1 MSSYPAKTI
10 EKKGKTVEE
19 ALALALE
26 ELGVGEDEV
35 TYTVIEEPSK
45 GFLGIGT
52 KDAVIRVEVKD
63 SISGSAKKFL
73 SDIFSAM
80 NMEVGIDVKHDD
92 DAINI
97 DLSGD
102 NMGIIIGKRGDTLD
116 SLQYLTSLVANKN
129 RDKYAYTRVTIDT
142 EGYRE
147 KRVESLKA
155 LSERLAAKV
164 GRSGKRYTLEP
175 MNPYERRIIHA
186 NLQDNEYVTTF
197 SIGDEP
203 YRKVVIAPKNEKK
216 KTYQR
221 KPRRTYD
228 EKPANEKYTVHDG
241 YAEDDDLPRT
251 YPGGGKPV
259 DKPKAS
265 SFEEYLAEHQND

>member
-63 SISGSAKKFL
+63 SIAGSAKKFL

>member
-1 MSSYPAKTI
+1 MSNCPAKTI

-26 ELGVGEDEV
+26 ELGVGEEDV
-35 TYTVIEEPSK
+35 TYTVLEEPSK

-52 KDAVIRVEVKD
+52 KDALVKVEVKD
-63 SISGSAKKFL
+63 SVAGSAKKFL

-80 NMEVGIDVKHDD
+80 DLEVGIVVVHEDD
-92 DAINI
+92 SINI

-129 RDKYAYTRVTIDT
+129 RDKYAYTRVTLDT

-197 SIGDEP
+197 SIGEEP
-203 YRKVVIAPKNEKK
+203 YRKVVIAPKNERK

-221 KPRRTYD
+221 RPHKTYD
-228 EKPANEKYTVHDG
+228 EKPVEAKFAVHNG
-241 YAEDDDLPRT
+241 YADEEDLPMT
-251 YPGGGKPV
+251 YPGGGKPA

>member
-1 MSSYPAKTI
+1 MSNCPAKTI

-26 ELGVGEDEV
+26 ELGVGEEDV
-35 TYTVIEEPSK
+35 TYTVLEEPSK

-52 KDAVIRVEVKD
+52 KDALVKVEVKD
-63 SISGSAKKFL
+63 SVAGSAKKFL

-80 NMEVGIDVKHDD
+80 DLEVGIDVVHEDD
-92 DAINI
+92 SINI

-129 RDKYAYTRVTIDT
+129 RDKYAYTRVTLDT

-197 SIGDEP
+197 SIGEEP
-203 YRKVVIAPKNEKK
+203 YRKVVIAPKNERK

-221 KPRRTYD
+221 RPHKTYD
-228 EKPANEKYTVHDG
+228 EKPVEAKFAVHNG
-241 YAEDDDLPRT
+241 YADEEDLPMT
-251 YPGGGKPV
+251 YPGGGKPA

>member
-26 ELGVGEDEV
+26 ELGVVEDEV

>member
-1 MSSYPAKTI
+1 MSNCPAKTI

-26 ELGVGEDEV
+26 ELGVGEEDV
-35 TYTVIEEPSK
+35 TYTVLEEPSK

-52 KDAVIRVEVKD
+52 KDALVKVEVKD
-63 SISGSAKKFL
+63 SVAGCAKKFL

-80 NMEVGIDVKHDD
+80 DLEVGIDVVHEDD
-92 DAINI
+92 SINI

-129 RDKYAYTRVTIDT
+129 RDKYAYTRVTLDT

-197 SIGDEP
+197 SIGEEP
-203 YRKVVIAPKNEKK
+203 YRKVVIAPKNERK

-221 KPRRTYD
+221 RPHKTYD
-228 EKPANEKYTVHDG
+228 EKPAEAKFAVHNG
-241 YAEDDDLPRT
+241 YADEEDLPMT
-251 YPGGGKPV
+251 YPGGGKPA

>member
-1 MSSYPAKTI
+1 MSNCPAKTI

-26 ELGVGEDEV
+26 ELGVGEEDV
-35 TYTVIEEPSK
+35 TYTVLEEPSK

-52 KDAVIRVEVKD
+52 KDALVKVEVKD
-63 SISGSAKKFL
+63 SVAGSAKKFL
-73 SDIFSAM
+73 SDIFSALDL
-80 NMEVGIDVKHDD
+80 EVGIDVVHEDD
-92 DAINI
+92 SINI

-129 RDKYAYTRVTIDT
+129 RDKYAYTRVTLDT

-197 SIGDEP
+197 SIGEEP
-203 YRKVVIAPKNEKK
+203 YRKVVIAPKNERK

-221 KPRRTYD
+221 RPHKTYD
-228 EKPANEKYTVHDG
+228 EKPVEAKFAVHNG
-241 YAEDDDLPRT
+241 YADEEDLPMT
-251 YPGGGKPV
+251 YPGGGKPA

>member
-1 MSSYPAKTI
+1 MSNCPAKTI

-26 ELGVGEDEV
+26 ELGVGEEDV
-35 TYTVIEEPSK
+35 TYTVLEEPSK

-52 KDAVIRVEVKD
+52 KDALVKVEVKD
-63 SISGSAKKFL
+63 SVAGSAKKFL

-80 NMEVGIDVKHDD
+80 DLEVGIDVVHEDD
-92 DAINI
+92 SINI

-129 RDKYAYTRVTIDT
+129 RDKYAYTRVTLDT

-197 SIGDEP
+197 SIGEEP
-203 YRKVVIAPKNEKK
+203 YRKVVIAPKNERK

-221 KPRRTYD
+221 RPHKTYD
-228 EKPANEKYTVHDG
+228 EKPAEAKFAVHNG
-241 YAEDDDLPRT
+241 YADEEDLPMT
-251 YPGGGKPV
+251 YPGGGKPA

>member
-1 MSSYPAKTI
+1 MSNCPAKTI

-19 ALALALE
+19 ALAIALE
-26 ELGVGEDEV
+26 ELGVGEEDV
-35 TYTVIEEPSK
+35 TYTVLEEPSK

-52 KDAVIRVEVKD
+52 KDALVKVEVKD
-63 SISGSAKKFL
+63 SVAGSAKKFL
-73 SDIFSAM
+73 SDIFSALDL
-80 NMEVGIDVKHDD
+80 EVGIDVVHEDD
-92 DAINI
+92 SINI

-129 RDKYAYTRVTIDT
+129 RDKYAYTRVTLDT

-197 SIGDEP
+197 SIGEEP
-203 YRKVVIAPKNEKK
+203 YRKVVIAPKNERK

-221 KPRRTYD
+221 RPHKTYD
-228 EKPANEKYTVHDG
+228 EKPVEAKFAVHNG
-241 YAEDDDLPRT
+241 YADEEDLPMT
-251 YPGGGKPV
+251 YPGGGKPA

>member
-1 MSSYPAKTI
+1 MSNCLAKTI

-26 ELGVGEDEV
+26 ELGVGEEDV
-35 TYTVIEEPSK
+35 TYTVLEEPSK

-52 KDAVIRVEVKD
+52 KDALVKVEVKD
-63 SISGSAKKFL
+63 SVAGSAKKFL

-80 NMEVGIDVKHDD
+80 DIEVGIDVVHEEDS
-92 DAINI
+92 INI

-129 RDKYAYTRVTIDT
+129 RDKYAYTRVTLDT

-197 SIGDEP
+197 SIGEEP
-203 YRKVVIAPKNEKK
+203 YRKVVIAPKNERK

-221 KPRRTYD
+221 RPHKTYD
-228 EKPANEKYTVHDG
+228 EKPAEAKFAVHNG
-241 YAEDDDLPRT
+241 YADEEDLPMT
-251 YPGGGKPV
+251 YPGGGKPA

>member
-1 MSSYPAKTI
+1 MSNCPAKTI

-26 ELGVGEDEV
+26 ELGVGEEDV
-35 TYTVIEEPSK
+35 TYTVLEEPSK

-52 KDAVIRVEVKD
+52 KDALVRVEVKD
-63 SISGSAKKFL
+63 SVAGSAKKFL

-80 NMEVGIDVKHDD
+80 DLEVGIDVVHEDD
-92 DAINI
+92 SINI

-129 RDKYAYTRVTIDT
+129 RDKYAYTRVTLDT

-197 SIGDEP
+197 SIGEEP
-203 YRKVVIAPKNEKK
+203 YRKVVIAPKNERK

-221 KPRRTYD
+221 RPHKTYD
-228 EKPANEKYTVHDG
+228 EKPAEAKFAVHNG
-241 YAEDDDLPRT
+241 YADEEDLPMT
-251 YPGGGKPV
+251 YPGGGKPA

>member
-1 MSSYPAKTI
+1 MSNCPAKTI

-26 ELGVGEDEV
+26 ELGVGEEDV
-35 TYTVIEEPSK
+35 TYTVLEEPSK

-52 KDAVIRVEVKD
+52 KDALVKVEVKD
-63 SISGSAKKFL
+63 SVAGSAKKFL

-80 NMEVGIDVKHDD
+80 DIEVGIDVVHEEDS
-92 DAINI
+92 INI

-129 RDKYAYTRVTIDT
+129 RDKYAYTRVTLDT

-197 SIGDEP
+197 SIGEEP
-203 YRKVVIAPKNEKK
+203 YRKVVIAPKNERK

-221 KPRRTYD
+221 RPHKTYD
-228 EKPANEKYTVHDG
+228 EKPAEAKFAVHNG
-241 YAEDDDLPRT
+241 YADEEDLPMT
-251 YPGGGKPV
+251 YPGGGKPA

>member
-228 EKPANEKYTVHDG
+228 EKPADEKYTVHDG
-241 YAEDDDLPRT
+241 YAEEDDLPRT